1 MKKKPIYVEIQ
12 MDAPMDE
19 IWEYTQNPRLH
30 EQWDLR
36 FSSIT
41 YLPKE
46 EDDASQTFTYETK
59 VFPSLKIQ
67 GWGVSKGTH
76 SKENGTKT
84 SSLHFG
90 TEQKISPIVEGKGY
104 WKYIPNGNRVTFL
117 TQYDYE
123 ARFGTV
129 GRIADYF
136 FRPLIGWATALSF
149 DVLKRWLEKG
159 ESPASQYKRFFSTTL
174 INCLFFFIWFYH
186 GLLPKIVFQQRE
198 ELEFFFQLG
207 MNSHTA
213 QLLVN
218 VVGIGEILFAL
229 LWLLPIR
236 KRGLYQLQIL
246 IFPLLTALS
255 LIGNFQLAGAAFNP
269 ITFNSALFIL
279 SIVGFLFSDDLPTAT
294 SCIRKKGKK
303 K

>member
-1 MKKKPIYVEIQ
+1 MKKKPIFVEIQ
-12 MDAPMDE
+12 MEAPMDT

-46 EDDASQTFTYETK
+46 DEEAPQTFTYETK
-59 VFPSLKIQ
+59 VMPKVTVQ

-76 SKENGTKT
+76 NSENGTKT

-90 TEQKISPIVEGKGY
+90 TDQKISPIAEGKGY
-104 WKYIPNGNRVTFL
+104 WQYIPNGNHITFL

-123 ARFGTV
+123 TRFGKV
-129 GRIADYF
+129 GSIVDYF

-149 DVLKRWLEKG
+149 DVLKRWMEKG
-159 ESPASQYKRFFSTTL
+159 ELPAHQYKRFFSTTL

-186 GLLPKIVFQQRE
+186 GLIPKIIFQQTE
-198 ELEFFFQLG
+198 EVAFFYQMG
-207 MNSHTA
+207 ISSETA
-213 QLLVN
+213 YLLVIII
-218 VVGIGEILFAL
+218 GILEMLFAIV
-229 LWLLPIR
+229 WLLPIN
-236 KRGLYQLQIL
+236 KRRLYGLQII
-246 IFPLLTALS
+246 IFPLLTTLS
-255 LIGNFQLAGAAFNP
+255 LIGNFQLVTAAFNP
-269 ITFNSALFIL
+269 LTFNSALFVL
-279 SIVGFLFSDDLPTAT
+279 SIVGFLFSRDLPTAT

-303 K
+303 R